1 MKDPLWMLLDEKG
14 RAVHS
19 IAPDTTVVEAVKAMN
34 AHRVGAVLVVE
45 HGEPIGIFTE
55 RDVLRRV
62 VTPGLPPASTRVRDV
77 MTDEVIV
84 VNRATTVEE
93 AMAIVTEK
101 RCRHLPVM
109 EDGRVT
115 GIISIGDLT
124 RWVTRGQIFE
134 LQQLINYV
142 TDRYPA

>member
-14 RAVHS
+14 RAVHTV
-19 IAPDTTVVEAVKAMN
+19 APDATVVEAVDAMN
-34 AHRVGAVLVVE
+34 AQRVGALLVVE

-62 VTPGLPPASTRVRDV
+62 VMPGLPPASTRVRDV

-84 VNRATTVEE
+84 VTPKTTVEE

-109 EDGRVT
+109 EEEGVT

-124 RWVTRGQIFE
+124 RWVTRGHVYE

-142 TDRYPA
+142 TDKYPA

>member
-19 IAPDTTVVEAVKAMN
+19 VAPDATVVEAVDAMN
-34 AHRVGAVLVVE
+34 AQRVGALLVVD
-45 HGEPIGIFTE
+45 HGEPVGIFTE
-55 RDVLRRV
+55 RDVLQRV
-62 VTPGLPPASTRVRDV
+62 VMPGLPPASTRVRDV

-84 VNRATTVEE
+84 VTPKTTVEE

-109 EDGRVT
+109 EEDGVT

-124 RWVTRGQIFE
+124 RWVTRGHVYE

-142 TDRYPA
+142 TDKYPA